1 MSISGDF
8 RMMPLTNRTSEAK
21 AGDFKISDEDLQGL
35 IDAGWKIQKPG
46 EAGLNTNDFL
56 QLIVQQ
62 FKNQSIDETAST
74 TDMINQM
81 VQMSVIQAIT
91 GVMNSIATM
100 VDASTLTYASSL
112 VGKEVTVGKYDDKG
126 KLQEVVGTVTG
137 TGTYK
142 GLPVIFVNGE
152 QYYLNEILAVGRVP
166 EKPDKPGPDK
176 PGGGDGGNGGGGDS
190 GNGGEN
196 TKPV

>member
-1 MSISGDF
+1 MSISSDF
-8 RMMPLTNRTSEAK
+8 WMMPLTNRTISER
-21 AGDFKISDEDLQGL
+21 AGDHKISDEDLQSL
-35 IDAGWKIQKPG
+35 IDAGWKIQRPD
-46 EAGLNTNDFL
+46 EMGLDTNDFL
-56 QLIVQQ
+56 QLIVKQ
-62 FKNQSIDETAST
+62 FQNQTIDETAST

-91 GVMNSIATM
+91 AVTNSIATM

-112 VGKEVTVGKYDDKG
+112 VGKEVTVGKYNDKG
-126 KLQEVVGTVTG
+126 KLEEIVGTVTG

-152 QYYLNEILAVGRVP
+152 QYNLNEILAVGRVP
-166 EKPDKPGPDK
+166 EKPEKPE
-176 PGGGDGGNGGGGDS
+176 GGDGGNGGS
-190 GNGGEN
+190 GGEN